1 MTATV
6 SQTAYRTADVLII
19 GDGVIGLSTALELA
33 RAGARCSV
41 IGDRRPGIASL
52 AAAGLLAPS
61 IGHLEDE
68 VRPFFFGS
76 LELYPAFVDRLREFE
91 PSLALVQG
99 LIDVTEPDPA
109 RPRDIPARLTAAEV
123 SALEPAVVATGGAT
137 YHPSNGAIDNVALV
151 TALRRALHIQRGVEL
166 LLGDPAVSVSF
177 AEREPVVALES
188 GVRCAAP
195 VIVLAAG
202 AWSPQ
207 LEGLPR
213 PIPVSPLKGQ
223 MLALHSTVLGR
234 AVMGSDVYL
243 VPRSTEL
250 MVGATVEHGS
260 FDVETDGVALEKL
273 RAAAIS
279 VVPDLANAP
288 ILRSWAGIRPATP
301 DMLPIIG
308 FEPTEPR
315 LIYACGHSKNGILL
329 APATAVATAALAQNR
344 RSELS
349 VAAFS
354 ISRFPVT

>member
-1 MTATV
+1 
-6 SQTAYRTADVLII
+6 
-19 GDGVIGLSTALELA
+19 VIGLSTALELA
-33 RAGARCSV
+33 RAGASCSV
-41 IGDRRPGIASL
+41 IGQRRAGIASL

-61 IGHLEDE
+61 IGHLHDE

-76 LELYPAFVDRLREFE
+76 LELYPAFVDLLREFE
-91 PSLALVQG
+91 PSLALVRG
-99 LIDVTEPDPA
+99 LLDVTPPDPA
-109 RPRDIPARLTAAEV
+109 RPRDIPPRLTTAEV
-123 SALEPAVVATGGAT
+123 GMLEPAVVASAGAT

-151 TALRRALHIQRGVEL
+151 RALRLALDAQPDVDVIEH
-166 LLGDPAVSVSF
+166 DPAVSVSF
-177 AEREPVVALES
+177 SEREPAVLLES
-188 GVRCAAP
+188 GARHSAP

-207 LEGLPR
+207 LQGLPR
-213 PIPVSPLKGQ
+213 PIPISPLKGQ
-223 MLALHSTVLGR
+223 MLALRSTVLGR

-250 MVGATVEHGS
+250 VVGATVERAG
-260 FDVETDGVALEKL
+260 FDVETDRAALEVL

-279 VVPDLANAP
+279 VVPDLADAP
-288 ILRSWAGIRPATP
+288 IVRSWAGIRPATP

-329 APATAVATAALAQNR
+329 APATAVAAAALAQNL

-349 VAAFS
+349 VAPFS
-354 ISRFPVT
+354 ISRFSAA